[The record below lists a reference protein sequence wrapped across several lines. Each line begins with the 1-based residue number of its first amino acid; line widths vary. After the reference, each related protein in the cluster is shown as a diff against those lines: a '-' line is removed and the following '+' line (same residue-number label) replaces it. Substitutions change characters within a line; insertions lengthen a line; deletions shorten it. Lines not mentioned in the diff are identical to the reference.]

1 MPNSSPDPLQKSM
14 THPSSAPQSSVKSP
28 YNSQGLNDVAPPLED
43 VFKLYENKSPL
54 LTLVVVST
62 VELNTQNGSNV
73 FVKTL
78 SSKTQLKLK
87 WLNTDLLILKKKSHT
102 LCLRMLQ
109 RIPGL
114 GAFLGSPGFE
124 SVQIIVSVTLETKI
138 TGGKLNCLRSELSEI
153 QHMFC
158 NATEFS

>member
-43 VFKLYENKSPL
+43 VFKLYENKCPL

-78 SSKTQLKLK
+78 PSKTQLNLK
-87 WLNTDLLILKKKSHT
+87 
-102 LCLRMLQ
+102 
-109 RIPGL
+109 
-114 GAFLGSPGFE
+114 
-124 SVQIIVSVTLETKI
+124 
-138 TGGKLNCLRSELSEI
+138 
-153 QHMFC
+153 
-158 NATEFS
+158 